1 MIKCTFTKCTF
12 KRSNIDVAYIL
23 AEGTRSCCIIMGPKL
38 VVALL
43 TYTFSRFDVVRVMAE
58 RAESVK
64 AACDNVCKSRTHNN

>member
-1 MIKCTFTKCTF
+1 MYIYIK
-12 KRSNIDVAYIL
+12 RRNIGVAYIL
-23 AEGTRSCCIIMGPKL
+23 VEGTRSCCIIMGPKL

-64 AACDNVCKSRTHNN
+64 AACDSVCKSRTHNN